1 MKIYSGKINDL
12 AAFCRAFLNTRRE
25 LAISMVILLCITFT
39 LSTVFYLVEHTEQP
53 GVFDGWWS
61 CAVWAY
67 SRYIEGGD
75 GVFEGG
81 PVTAIG
87 RTIAFMLGLIGIAIV
102 AIPAGI
108 IGSGFLDAI
117 AEEKREKELD
127 SFKENLQLAFREL
140 VNVAFRE
147 HIQQEPELCR
157 LAKGKSGFYLPAY
170 VPLSKVQLRY
180 GMDMKDVY
188 DTTVKY
194 PEFRLAN
201 LAQMEPEESNP
212 VDRFV
217 ITHQYINRPYGCFIN
232 RGSKITIVSPSS
244 ALEVMTGWF
253 AHYLAMVGGFNL
265 ISKEIEPNVGD
276 FDSFAAMTAE
286 VKVNGYTY
294 EELMKDKSK
303 NSSKL
308 KLYEK
313 KVNNRTEFLKD
324 LHTVCTGEDSWLIYL
339 NTAIMNGTNT
349 DEFHFT
355 MSKANGKDPM
365 VLDASVSKY
374 QQLVECFA
382 QMAKEEFNYS
392 AVMSDR
398 YPLPAGFSGYK
409 LKQQKPGVVFNA
421 LKINIGAPAIK
432 DSRRM
437 ILIYK
442 MAQCINTVLG
452 GNGMTDYDAEYLAHR
467 HFGLRDYHPTET
479 RNG

>member
-1 MKIYSGKINDL
+1 MKFYSGKINDM
-12 AAFCRAFLNTRRE
+12 AAFCRAFINTRRE
-25 LAISMVILLCITFT
+25 LTVSVLILLFITFA

-53 GVFDGWWS
+53 EVFDGWWS

-81 PVTAIG
+81 PVTVIG
-87 RTIAFMLGLIGIAIV
+87 RTIAFLLGLIGIAIV

-127 SFKENLQLAFREL
+127 GFRENLELAFREL
-140 VNVAFRE
+140 INVTLRE
-147 HIQQEPELCR
+147 HIQQDPELCH
-157 LAKGKSGFYLPAY
+157 LKNGKSGFYLPAN

-188 DTTVKY
+188 ETTVKY
-194 PEFRLAN
+194 PEFRLTN
-201 LAQMEPEESNP
+201 LAQMEPEENNP

-265 ISKEIEPNVGD
+265 ISKEIEPNIGD

-286 VKVNGYTY
+286 VKVNGYSH
-294 EELMKDKSK
+294 EELMKEKSK
-303 NSSKL
+303 NSGKL

-313 KVNNRTEFLKD
+313 KQNNRTEFLKD
-324 LHTVCTGEDSWLIYL
+324 LLAVSTGEDSWLIYL
-339 NTAIMNGTNT
+339 NTAIMNGSNT

-355 MSKANGKDPM
+355 MSKKGGKDPV
-365 VLDASVSKY
+365 VLDGNISRYKD
-374 QQLVECFA
+374 LVERFA
-382 QMAKEEFNYS
+382 KMVKENFGYS
-392 AVMSDR
+392 AVPSDR
-398 YPLPAGFSGYK
+398 YPLPVGFSGYK
-409 LKQQKPGVVFNA
+409 LRQQKTDALFNA
-421 LKINIGAPAIK
+421 FKINIGAPAIK
-432 DSRRM
+432 DNRRM

-442 MAQCINTVLG
+442 MAQCFNEVLG
-452 GNGMTDYDAEYLAHR
+452 GNGMTSYDAEYLTSR
-467 HFGLRDYHPTET
+467 HFGLRDYHPE
-479 RNG
+479 GKD